1 LNEDAGANVF
11 TSAEEKRRPFWRDFS
26 PREVLGL
33 ATRFATLGL
42 LLMTGVIQLVV
53 PDGWANFH
61 LPSAAMAIAIMPLG
75 PGLLSLVRLINR

>member
-1 LNEDAGANVF
+1 MPALTFFA
-11 TSAEEKRRPFWRDFS
+11 SAEEKDGGLFGEDFS
-26 PREVLGL
+26 REVLGL
-33 ATRFATLGL
+33 ATRFAALGL